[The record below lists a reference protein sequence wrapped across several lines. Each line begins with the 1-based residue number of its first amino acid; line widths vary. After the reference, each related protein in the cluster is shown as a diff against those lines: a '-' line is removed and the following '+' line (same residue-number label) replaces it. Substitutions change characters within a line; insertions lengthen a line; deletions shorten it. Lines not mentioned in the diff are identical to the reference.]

1 MKISVLTNFEEP
13 SDKELI
19 GLMKEVSEDVKNK
32 FAIIR
37 KQLNEKIA
45 AEILVAHAKYKAIQK

>member
-1 MKISVLTNFEEP
+1 MKVSVLTNFEEP
-13 SDKELI
+13 SDNELI
-19 GLMKEVSEDVKNK
+19 GLMKEVSEEAKDK

-45 AEILVAHAKYKAIQK
+45 AEILLAHAKYKAIQK